1 MPKKRQNSS
10 SNADLEDLLDIR
22 SYAVELSTAHKIHKH
37 SHDWH
42 QLIYAS
48 RGVMTV
54 NTSTGSWV
62 VPSRRAVWVPGGIE
76 HEIEMSASVSVRTL
90 YLRTGLSAAL
100 PNKCCV
106 VNVSPL
112 LRELILRTIDIGMLN
127 RTVATHKH
135 LIDVI
140 LDQFRTLPTIPLN
153 LPMPADI
160 RALRIAELVRNNP
173 GDAKSLDRLA
183 KKIGASKRTIERLF
197 QTETE
202 MTFGKWRQQ
211 LRMLHAL
218 RLLAAGENVTTAAL
232 EVGYDSTSAFI
243 SAFKNAVGTT
253 PGRYYAEDQAVTEQR
268 AVPVKASQ

>member
-10 SNADLEDLLDIR
+10 SDADLEDLLDIR

-100 PNKCCV
+100 PDECCV

-160 RALRIAELVRNNP
+160 RALRIAELVRDNP
-173 GDAKSLDRLA
+173 GDAKSLDCLA

-268 AVPVKASQ
+268 AVPVKVSQ

>member
-1 MPKKRQNSS
+1 MPKKRQNPST
-10 SNADLEDLLDIR
+10 ATETEDLLDIR
-22 SYAVELSTAHKIHKH
+22 SLAGEPSSGFKIHKH

-62 VPSRRAVWVPGGIE
+62 VPSRRAVWVPAGIE
-76 HEIEMSASVSVRTL
+76 HEVEMSASVSMRTL
-90 YLRTGLSAAL
+90 YLRPGLSDAL
-100 PNKCCV
+100 PKDCCV

-112 LRELILRTIDIGMLN
+112 LRELILRTVEVGMLN
-127 RTVATHKH
+127 RTVASHKH

-140 LDQFRTLPTIPLN
+140 LDQFRTLPTIPLK
-153 LPMPADI
+153 LPMPADV
-160 RALRIAELVRNNP
+160 RAVRVAELVRESP
-173 GDAKSLDRLA
+173 GEAKSLDQLA
-183 KKIGASKRTIERLF
+183 RKIGASKRTIERLF

-218 RLLAAGENVTTAAL
+218 RLLAAGETVTTAAF

-243 SAFKNAVGTT
+243 SAFKTAVGTT
-253 PGRYYAEDQAVTEQR
+253 PGRYYAEGQAATKQ
-268 AVPVKASQ
+268 

>member
-1 MPKKRQNSS
+1 MPKKRQKLQDNS
-10 SNADLEDLLDIR
+10 DPEDSLDIR
-22 SYAVELSTAHKIHKH
+22 SHAFGSSTSYKIPKH

-42 QLIYAS
+42 QLVYAS

-62 VPSRRAVWVPGGIE
+62 VPSRRAVWVPAAIE
-76 HEIEMSASVSVRTL
+76 HEVEMRGPVAVRTL
-90 YLRTGLSAAL
+90 YLRAGLSDLL
-100 PNKCCV
+100 PVDCCV

-112 LRELILRTIDIGMLN
+112 LRELILRTIEIGMLD
-127 RTVATHKH
+127 REVPSHKH
-135 LIDVI
+135 LIDII
-140 LDQFRTLPTIPLN
+140 LDQFHALPTVPLK
-153 LPMPADI
+153 LPMPVDQ
-160 RALRIAELVRNNP
+160 RALRVAQLVRESP
-173 GDAKSLDRLA
+173 ADAGSLDLLA
-183 KKIGASKRTIERLF
+183 RRTGASKRTIERLF

-218 RLLAAGENVTTAAL
+218 RLLAAGESVTTAAL

-253 PGRYYAEDQAVTEQR
+253 PGRYYSDGRE
-268 AVPVKASQ
+268 PLH